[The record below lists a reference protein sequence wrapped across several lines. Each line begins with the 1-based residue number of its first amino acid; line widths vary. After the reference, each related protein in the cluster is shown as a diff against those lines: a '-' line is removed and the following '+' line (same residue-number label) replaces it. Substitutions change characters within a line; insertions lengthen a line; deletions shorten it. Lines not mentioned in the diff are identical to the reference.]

1 MDANVS
7 SSQPHGIGETT
18 GNKTVGGFMKYA
30 IDEDVLPE
38 RMLDIED
45 DKIQSINERSAFLYP
60 DDNSIMKVDHFSVG
74 GSDFS
79 KSVVMKDNLRFGL
92 RKKNNAGQGE
102 TGLYGLV
109 SYKPAGDSEF
119 WLLFENGTRL
129 GVE

>member
-1 MDANVS
+1 MR
-7 SSQPHGIGETT
+7 
-18 GNKTVGGFMKYA
+18 YA

-45 DKIQSINERSAFLYP
+45 DKIQSINEKSGFLYP

-74 GSDFS
+74 GKDFS
-79 KSVVMKDNLRFGL
+79 KSVVLKDNFRFGL
-92 RKKNNAGQGE
+92 RQKTNQDSLNKD
-102 TGLYGLV
+102 TYGLV
-109 SYKPAGDSEF
+109 SYKYVGDTEF